1 MKKKILEDGHMIEQH
16 RWSPNP
22 DRKGKIDVL
31 IKWDGYEEPTWEP
44 VEVIKKDDSIALAKY
59 ADEKGLTD
67 QVKWNWAKSYTRSR
81 KVLLRRDC
89 NILKAKKKKKK
100 GGSAESNINL
110 EREHHGIL
118 KGYMNSSSIMETIY
132 RFSQLNKR

>member
-1 MKKKILEDGHMIEQH
+1 M
-16 RWSPNP
+16 
-22 DRKGKIDVL
+22 
-31 IKWDGYEEPTWEP
+31 
-44 VEVIKKDDSIALAKY
+44 EVIEKDDPITLAKY

-67 QVKWNWAKSYTRSR
+67 QVKWKWGKSYTRSR

-89 NILKAKKKKKK
+89 NILKAKKKK
-100 GGSAESNINL
+100 GATEPNINL
-110 EREHHGIL
+110 EREHHAIL